1 VFRTAR
7 RAALAL
13 VFAGLGFAA
22 LGRGDTTQRPLGGDG
37 WVDLSFDP

>member
-1 VFRTAR
+1 VFRTLR

-22 LGRGDTTQRPLGGDG
+22 LHHRKPAQSPVASGGRVELPFDT
-37 WVDLSFDP
+37 